1 MTPSIIRFRPLT
13 FYKSPLELRAS
24 LRTRHFLHSFAIELI
39 CDMQIMS
46 RSLAPARPLLNSLW
60 KQPARPCRRLLSSQS
75 SQARRPTA
83 ASQTASPR
91 HQPLMQR
98 RFKYKTVEEA
108 KSRYRSGP
116 FSWKAGLLFI
126 ATGAGLLYYF
136 EREKGR
142 MQRKR
147 VADSNKGVGRPQVGG
162 PFELIDQN
170 GKTMT
175 QEDLKGK
182 YSLVYFGFTHC
193 PDICPEEL
201 DKMATMFDIVE
212 AERPGAVLPVFVT
225 CDPARDGPGIL
236 KEYLSEFHPRF
247 IGLTGTYDQ
256 IKAMC
261 KAYRVYFST
270 PTEVKPGQDYLVDHS
285 IYFYLMDPE
294 GDFVE
299 ALGRQHSPQHAAKII
314 LDHMKD
320 WKGQLRT

>member
-1 MTPSIIRFRPLT
+1 MPQIANTE
-13 FYKSPLELRAS
+13 SP
-24 LRTRHFLHSFAIELI
+24 
-39 CDMQIMS
+39 Q
-46 RSLAPARPLLNSLW
+46 
-60 KQPARPCRRLLSSQS
+60 
-75 SQARRPTA
+75 
-83 ASQTASPR
+83 
-91 HQPLMQR
+91 
-98 RFKYKTVEEA
+98 
-108 KSRYRSGP
+108 P

-126 ATGAGLLYYF
+126 ATGGGLLWYF
-136 EREKGR
+136 EAEKQR

-147 VADSNKGVGRPQVGG
+147 IADAGKGVGRPKVGG
-162 PFELIDQN
+162 PFDLIDQY
-170 GKTMT
+170 GKPMT

-182 YSLVYFGFTHC
+182 FSLVYFGFSHC

-201 DKMATMFDIVE
+201 DKMARMFDLVE

-225 CDPARDGPGIL
+225 CDPARDGPKVL
-236 KEYLSEFHPRF
+236 KEYLGEFHPKF

-270 PTEVKPGQDYLVDHS
+270 PSEVKPGQDYLVDHS

-299 ALGRQHSPQHAAKII
+299 ALGRQHSPDEAAKVI
-314 LDHMKD
+314 LEHMKD